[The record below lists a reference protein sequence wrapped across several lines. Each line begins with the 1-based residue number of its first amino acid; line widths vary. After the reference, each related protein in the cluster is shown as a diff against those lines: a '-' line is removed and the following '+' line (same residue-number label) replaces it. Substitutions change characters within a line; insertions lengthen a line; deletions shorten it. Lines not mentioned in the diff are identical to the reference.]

1 MTKRQRKIQDKN
13 TMRDALTN
21 KRIGSKEVIWIGN
34 AIDYVKKQGY
44 LVIRPRVIN
53 EFEFAVAMTSSVML
67 LMPFIVRMRLF

>member
-1 MTKRQRKIQDKN
+1 
-13 TMRDALTN
+13 MRDALTN

-34 AIDYVKKQGY
+34 AVDYVKKQGY

>member
-34 AIDYVKKQGY
+34 AVDYVKKQGY